1 MSALEAVTVVIV
13 STIVTLFFD
22 LPMQDIKNVL
32 MESTDF
38 CLGAAKTPVVESP
51 ASETTKTS
59 EATKSEGRQEK
70 KIFEEDEV
78 TSTGWDWQRDIVD
91 GGAKYYDENV
101 EDEERVD
108 MPILKKSSGR
118 RRSLISREPSETD
131 VPPSWL
137 KDASKRFSNGSDD
150 YRDRGRRSRSR
161 DYQENEALR

>member
-1 MSALEAVTVVIV
+1 MSALEAATVVIV

-22 LPMQDIKNVL
+22 LPMQDIRNVL
-32 MESTDF
+32 MESTD
-38 CLGAAKTPVVESP
+38 LNAAKTPVVESP
-51 ASETTKTS
+51 ATETSKTPD
-59 EATKSEGRQEK
+59 ATKSAQPHER

-91 GGAKYYDENV
+91 GGAKYYDESV

-118 RRSLISREPSETD
+118 RRSLISREPTEAD
-131 VPPSWL
+131 APPSRS
-137 KDASKRFSNGSDD
+137 KASKRFSNGSDD